1 MCAFSSIPVLAFK
14 QEDQVLATVKSNI
27 VIVEESAARAVVAAI
42 VAPSTFMH
50 LRKTNPMAE

>member
-1 MCAFSSIPVLAFK
+1 
-14 QEDQVLATVKSNI
+14 VLATIKSNI
-27 VIVEESAARAVVAAI
+27 VIIEESAARAVVAAI